1 MGQFD
6 GLPKTTNLKL
16 NKPSYDNV
24 ADIEALNE
32 NADILDTEISKI
44 KGKYVSSV
52 NGKTGDVT
60 IEKYTHPNSGVNAGT
75 YRKVTVNAQ
84 GHVTAGV
91 DGAVP
96 ITEGGTGAT
105 TVAGARNALG
115 LGNTSG
121 AVPIANGGTGATNA
135 SQARTNLGI
144 DNLDM
149 TPVGDVVFRPFLKA
163 GYVKANGAT
172 VNRADYPRL
181 VAFANANNLWTT
193 NPANEPWKFGQGNGS
208 TTMVLPNYVGR
219 FIQGG
224 DSVAVKQSGL
234 PNIKGSFS
242 DITYQV
248 ITPPYT
254 DGCFKNA
261 DRKEV
266 YYYGGVAA
274 EGFDG
279 ILFDASKSNSIYG
292 SSTTV
297 QPPAIVLIP
306 QIKF

>member
-84 GHVTAGV
+84 GHVTVGV

-181 VAFANANNLWTT
+181 VAFANANNLWTDSPST
-193 NPANEPWKFGQGNGS
+193 EPWKYGRGNGS

-224 DSVAVKQSGL
+224 DSSSAKQAGL
-234 PNIKGSFS
+234 PNITGRFVVPPASSFS
-242 DITYQV
+242 GDY
-248 ITPPYT
+248 P
-254 DGCFKNA
+254 DGAFYSSKTAN
-261 DRKEV
+261 
-266 YYYGGVAA
+266 GVAGSA
-274 EGFDG
+274 EQNKKWLGG
-279 ILFDASKSNSIYG
+279 FDASLSNPIYG
-292 SSTTV
+292 SSSTV
-297 QPPAIVLIP
+297 QPPSIVLIP
-306 QIKF
+306 QLRY